1 MATKNK
7 PATAD
12 TKALTSMLDN
22 PEFQQ
27 ETKDMQ
33 KRSEDILGFWDEH
46 CTTPLF
52 FTPRSAK
59 LSDSKIEP
67 DKKCSTLVEGLA
79 TRDCQVFSKD
89 GEPLAAKVGDLVAV
103 WAKPGM
109 KALSNAAGVPVAM
122 AYLGEKDTGKPNPM
136 KLYDLRF
143 GVGGTPLTVSADN
156 RKLSKHT
163 EPCIPVTF
171 VGAPTSAPTSTLKT
185 SKPSY
190 DSENIPF

>member
-1 MATKNK
+1 MAKNTNK
-7 PATAD
+7 PAVAD
-12 TKALTSMLDN
+12 TKTLTSMLDN
-22 PEFQQ
+22 PEFAQ

-33 KRSEDILGFWDEH
+33 KRSEDILGFWDEN
-46 CTTPLF
+46 CSTPLF

-67 DKKCSTLVEGLA
+67 EKKCSTLVEGLA
-79 TRDCQVFSKD
+79 TRDCQVLSKD
-89 GEPLAAKVGDLVAV
+89 GEIIIAKPGDLIAV

-143 GVGGTPLTVSADN
+143 GVGGQPLTVSADN

-171 VGAPTSAPTSTLKT
+171 IGAPTAAPKA
-185 SKPSY
+185 
-190 DSENIPF
+190 SEPAASPVPIT